1 MTDFQQENQ
10 KLSPDPIV
18 ELFEFDATSLGGGLY
33 RFYSGAPT
41 DATLLWKGVPYVPL
55 PIEAS
60 GWEFSG
66 KGSLPTPSLRISNI
80 HLLMSSIIQ
89 NTGDPLGATITRWVT
104 YEKFLDSPV
113 GSDPDGEAFRK
124 EIYQIERRVSQD
136 EAMVEFELS
145 AAIDQD
151 GRKLPSRQVVRS
163 FCNHRYRTPVENTPD
178 TFDYSN
184 ATCPYAG
191 SDTDRDGGDADQ
203 SAPEDPYFT
212 QSGLP
217 TTDWSADVC
226 GKKLSDCRLRFVPL
240 AQPLPFRGF
249 PAVDRIRRES

>member
-10 KLSPDPIV
+10 KLSTDPVV
-18 ELFEFDATSLGGGLY
+18 ELFEFDASQLGGGVY
-33 RFYSGAPT
+33 RFYSGAPS
-41 DATLLWKGVPYVPL
+41 DATLVWRGNLFVPL

-66 KGSLPTPSLRISNI
+66 KGSLPTPTLRISNV
-80 HLLMSSIIQ
+80 HLLMSSIIE
-89 NTGDPLGATITRWVT
+89 NVGDPLGAKITRWVT
-104 YEKFLDSPV
+104 YEKFLDDGSSPDV
-113 GSDPDGEAFRK
+113 DAYRK

-151 GRKLPSRQVVRS
+151 GRKLPGRQVVRG
-163 FCNHRYRTPVENTPD
+163 FCNHRYRVYVSPGVFSYT
-178 TFDYSN
+178 N
-184 ATCPYAG
+184 ATCPYVG
-191 SDTDRDGGDADQ
+191 SGPLAGGD
-203 SAPEDPYFT
+203 EEGPYFT

-217 TTDWSADVC
+217 TGDSSADVC

-240 AQPLPFRGF
+240 GEDLPFRGF
-249 PAVDRIRRES
+249 PAVDRIRRET